1 MSGSLV
7 LDSDGLSQ
15 FVLRTLAEKKWRAV
29 ADARNL
35 DIIVSAVTLVEARDP
50 KVPQAAFDHAL
61 SRLMVKPVTE
71 EIARAASR
79 LLANE
84 SLHGHKYA
92 IDAMVAATAH
102 LEPGD
107 VTVVTSD
114 VEDLTKLCL
123 PRIAVEPV

>member
-50 KVPQAAFDHAL
+50 KVPQAAFDRAL